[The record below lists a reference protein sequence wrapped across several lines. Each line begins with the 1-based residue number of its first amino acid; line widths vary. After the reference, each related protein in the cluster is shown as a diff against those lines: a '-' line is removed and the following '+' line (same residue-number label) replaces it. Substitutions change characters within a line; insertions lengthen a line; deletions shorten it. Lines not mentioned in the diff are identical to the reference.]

1 MTKGTAGVERSR
13 VERDR
18 VETLDELRRRG
29 VEPYAYRYP
38 VTHGATAAGAEFET
52 AEAAGDLAQDG
63 LGPVVSL
70 GGRLTSL
77 RTHGKATFA
86 DLEDRTGRIQLFF
99 RQNVLGEDR
108 YDLLKLLH
116 IGDWVGAEGP
126 LMRTRTGEVSVRVDA
141 FELLAKS
148 LRPLPYG
155 KVEEDESTGERVV
168 HSGFADIQ
176 QRYRQRYADLAV
188 HPEVRAV
195 FLARARVVSAMRR
208 FLDERGYIEVETP
221 ILQPIYG
228 GALARPFTTHH
239 NTLDMRLYLRVA
251 DELYLKRLIVGGLER
266 VYEVGKDFRNEGID
280 RTHNPEFTMLEFY
293 QAFADYEDMMGVVE
307 ALVGHV
313 AQEAVGG
320 LVTELEGRPIDFTP
334 PFRRLTFLGGLAE
347 VGGLDVTGM
356 DDDALRAATREAGIE
371 GTAAM
376 ARPKLL
382 DELFGTLVEPTLHE
396 PTFVTDYPLELSP
409 LAKPK
414 RGDPRLT
421 ERFELIV
428 AGREIA
434 NAFSEL
440 NDPFDQRER
449 FEAQARLREA
459 GDEEALVLDEDFL
472 RALEY
477 GMPPTGGVGIGVDRL
492 VMLLTGQPSI
502 RDVIL
507 FPTMRPEEGR

>member
-18 VETLDELRRRG
+18 VDTLQELRRRG
-29 VEPYAYRYP
+29 VEPYAYRYA
-38 VTHGATAAGAEFET
+38 VTHGAAAAGAHFEA

-99 RQNVLGEDR
+99 RQNILGEDR

-116 IGDWVGAEGP
+116 VGDWVGAEGP

-155 KVEEDESTGERVV
+155 KVEEDEASGDRVV
-168 HSGFADIQ
+168 HSGFSNVQ

-347 VGGLDVTGM
+347 AGGLDVTGM
-356 DDDALRAATREAGIE
+356 DDDALRASARKAGIE

>member
-1 MTKGTAGVERSR
+1 MMKGTAGVERSR

-18 VETLDELRRRG
+18 AETLDELRRRG
-29 VEPYAYRYP
+29 VEPYAYRYS
-38 VTHGATAAGAEFET
+38 VTHRAEAAVSEFEA
-52 AEAAGDLAQDG
+52 AEAAGELTGEG

-70 GGRLTSL
+70 GGRLASL
-77 RTHGKATFA
+77 RSHGKATFA
-86 DLEDRTGRIQLFF
+86 DLEDGSGRMQLFF
-99 RQNVLGEDR
+99 RQNVLGEER
-108 YDLLKLLH
+108 YELLRLLH
-116 IGDWVGAEGP
+116 IGDWVGVEGP
-126 LMRTRTGEVSVRVDA
+126 VMRTRAGEVSVRVDA

-155 KVEEDESTGERVV
+155 KVEEDEATGERVV
-168 HSGFADIQ
+168 HSGFSDVQ

-195 FLARARVVSAMRR
+195 FVARSRVISAMRR
-208 FLDERGYIEVETP
+208 FLDERDYIEVETP

-239 NTLDMRLYLRVA
+239 NALDMRLYLRVA

-293 QAFADYEDMMGVVE
+293 QAFADYQDMMELVE
-307 ALVGHV
+307 ALVGYV
-313 AQEAVGG
+313 AREAVGG
-320 LVTELEGRPIDFTP
+320 LVTELEGKRIDFTP
-334 PFRRLTFLGGLAE
+334 PFRRLTFLDGLAE
-347 VGGLDVTGM
+347 VSGLDVAGM
-356 DDDALRAATREAGIE
+356 DDDALRAAAREAGVD
-371 GTAAM
+371 GAAGM
-376 ARPKLL
+376 ERPKLL
-382 DELFGTLVEPTLHE
+382 DELFGALVEPTLHE
-396 PTFVTDYPLELSP
+396 PTFVMDYPLELSP

-414 RGDPRLT
+414 RGDARLT

-449 FEAQARLREA
+449 FAAQARLREA

>member
-18 VETLDELRRRG
+18 VETLEELRRRG

-38 VTHGATAAGAEFET
+38 VTHGSAEAGAHFEA
-52 AEAAGDLAQDG
+52 AEAAGDLAPDG

-155 KVEEDESTGERVV
+155 KVEEDEASGERVV
-168 HSGFADIQ
+168 HSGFSNVQ

-293 QAFADYEDMMGVVE
+293 QAFADYQDMMGVVE

-347 VGGLDVTGM
+347 VGGLDVAGM
-356 DDDALRAATREAGIE
+356 DDDALRAAAREAGIE

-382 DELFGTLVEPTLHE
+382 DELFGTLVEPTLHA

>member
-1 MTKGTAGVERSR
+1 MSDETAVDRLSQ

-18 VETLDELRRRG
+18 RETLEELRRRG

-38 VTHGATAAGAEFET
+38 VTARSTAAMAEFQTVE
-52 AEAAGDLAQDG
+52 EAGGLGDDG
-63 LGPVVSL
+63 LGPAVCL
-70 GGRLTSL
+70 AGRLTSL

-86 DLEDRTGRIQLFF
+86 DLEDRSGRIQLFF
-99 RQNVLGEDR
+99 RQNVLGVEA
-108 YDLLKLLH
+108 YELLKLLH
-116 IGDWVGAEGP
+116 VGDWVGVEGP
-126 LMRTRTGEVSVRVDA
+126 TMRTRSGEVSVRVDA
-141 FELLAKS
+141 FQLLAKS

-155 KVEEDESTGERVV
+155 KVAEEEGTGHRVV
-168 HSGFADIQ
+168 HSGFRDIQ

-188 HPEVRAV
+188 HPEVRDV
-195 FLARARVVSAMRR
+195 FVARARVVSAMRR
-208 FLDERGYIEVETP
+208 FLDERDYIEVETP

-239 NTLDMRLYLRVA
+239 NVLDLRLYLRIA
-251 DELYLKRLIVGGLER
+251 DELYLKRLIVGGMER
-266 VYEVGKDFRNEGID
+266 VYEIGKDFRNEGID

-293 QAFADYEDMMGVVE
+293 QAYADYGDMMEVVE
-307 ALVGHV
+307 QLVGRV
-313 AQEAVGG
+313 AVEAMGGLEVEVGG
-320 LVTELEGRPIDFTP
+320 RAISLAP
-334 PFRRLTFLGGLAE
+334 PFRRLTFLGGLSE
-347 VGGLDVTGM
+347 LGGVDAMALDDEGLQ
-356 DDDALRAATREAGIE
+356 DAARRAGVE

-376 ARPKLL
+376 SRPKLL
-382 DELFGTLVEPTLHE
+382 DELFGALVEPTLVEPT
-396 PTFVTDYPLELSP
+396 FVVDYPRELSP
-409 LAKPK
+409 LAKAK

-421 ERFELIV
+421 ERFELIIG
-428 AGREIA
+428 GREIA

-440 NDPFDQRER
+440 NDPFEQRDR

-459 GDEEALVLDEDFL
+459 GDDEAQLMDEDFL